1 MLDEEE
7 IFYISIALPTEY
19 NKYFMNT
26 FLGIEKLYLHKKSVA
41 IKNWFWIF
49 IHSQLE
55 FILIKSW
62 GIHSQ

>member
-26 FLGIEKLYLHKKSVA
+26 FLGIEKLYLQ
-41 IKNWFWIF
+41 KNLL
-49 IHSQLE
+49 QLKIGFE
-55 FILIKSW
+55 YSFTRNSSLS
-62 GIHSQ
+62 